1 MINYLAGSLILFVG
15 AIYLITGVCLWFI
28 DGRPGLCIA
37 YVAYAIANVGLYLET
52 LMLYFHY

>member
-52 LMLYFHY
+52 LK